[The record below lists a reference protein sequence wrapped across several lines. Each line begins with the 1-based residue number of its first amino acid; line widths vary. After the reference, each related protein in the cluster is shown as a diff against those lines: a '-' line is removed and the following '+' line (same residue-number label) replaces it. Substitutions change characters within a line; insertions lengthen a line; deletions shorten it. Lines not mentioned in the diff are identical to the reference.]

1 MIATAAGLG
10 IVDAVILGLVEGATE
25 FLPVSS
31 TGHLLVAQRTLGLGG
46 TTSQDRALDAY
57 AICIQGGA
65 ILAVVALYRRR
76 IGDLANGALGR
87 STEGRRLLAAL
98 VVAFAPAALLGLL
111 LADTIKS
118 ALFGVGPVAAAW
130 LVGGI
135 VILVAQRGGWTA
147 GGPIDLDSIRPGH
160 ALVIGVA
167 QALALWPGV
176 SRSLVTIMAALLVG
190 CTIRAAVEFS
200 FLLGLVTLS
209 AASGYEIVRSGGE
222 IVRTFGVITPA
233 VGLVVATVAA
243 VLSIRWLVRWVEVR
257 GLATFGYYRV
267 AIGVAGLVIAG
278 GA

>member
-1 MIATAAGLG
+1 MIATTAGLG

-31 TGHLLVAQRTLGLGG
+31 TGHLLVAQRVLGLGG
-46 TTSQDRALDAY
+46 TTPQDRALDAY

-65 ILAVVALYRRR
+65 ILAVLALYRQR
-76 IGDLANGALGR
+76 IRDIANGALGR
-87 STEGRRLLAAL
+87 NRDGQRILTAL
-98 VVAFAPAALLGLL
+98 VVAFLPAALLGLL
-111 LADTIKS
+111 LADAIKS

-130 LVGGI
+130 LFGGI
-135 VILVAQRGGWTA
+135 AILVAQRRGWTV
-147 GGPIDLDSIRPGH
+147 GGSIELDRIRPGH
-160 ALVIGVA
+160 ALVIGAA

-190 CTIRAAVEFS
+190 CTVRAAVEFS

-209 AASGYEIVRSGGE
+209 AASAYELLRSGGE
-222 IVRTFGVITPA
+222 IVSTFGVITPA

-267 AIGVAGLVIAG
+267 AIGIAGLVIVG

>member
-1 MIATAAGLG
+1 MIASAAGLG

-31 TGHLLVAQRTLGLGG
+31 TGHLLVAQRILGLGG
-46 TTSQDRALDAY
+46 NASQDRALDAY

-76 IGDLANGALGR
+76 IGDLANGVLGR
-87 STEGRRLLAAL
+87 STQGRRLLVAL

-111 LADTIKS
+111 LADVIKS
-118 ALFGVGPVAAAW
+118 ALFGIGPVAAAW

-135 VILVAQRGGWTA
+135 VILVAQRRGWTA
-147 GGPIDLDSIRPGH
+147 GGPIELDSIRPGH
-160 ALVIGVA
+160 ALVIGAA

-209 AASGYEIVRSGGE
+209 AASVYEIVRSGGE
-222 IVRTFGVITPA
+222 IVRTFGVTTPA
-233 VGLVVATVAA
+233 VGLVVASVAA

-267 AIGVAGLVIAG
+267 AIGIAGLVIVSG
-278 GA
+278 V

>member
-1 MIATAAGLG
+1 MIASAAGLG

-31 TGHLLVAQRTLGLGG
+31 TGHLLVAQRILGLGG
-46 TTSQDRALDAY
+46 AESQDRALDAY

-76 IGDLANGALGR
+76 IGDLANGVLGR
-87 STEGRRLLAAL
+87 SAEGRRLLVAL

-111 LADTIKS
+111 LADVIKS
-118 ALFGVGPVAAAW
+118 ALFGIGPVAAAW

-135 VILVAQRGGWTA
+135 VILVAQRRGWTA
-147 GGPIDLDSIRPGH
+147 GGPIALDSIRPGH
-160 ALVIGVA
+160 ALVIGAA

-209 AASGYEIVRSGGE
+209 AASAYEIVRSGGE
-222 IVRTFGVITPA
+222 IVRTFGVTTPA

-267 AIGVAGLVIAG
+267 AIGIAGLVIVSG
-278 GA
+278 V

>member
-1 MIATAAGLG
+1 MIASAAGLG

-31 TGHLLVAQRTLGLGG
+31 TGHLLVAQRILGLGG
-46 TTSQDRALDAY
+46 NASQDRALDAY

-76 IGDLANGALGR
+76 IGDLANGVLGR
-87 STEGRRLLAAL
+87 STEGRRLLVAL

-111 LADTIKS
+111 LADVIKS
-118 ALFGVGPVAAAW
+118 ALFGIGPVAAAW

-135 VILVAQRGGWTA
+135 VILVAQRRGWTA
-147 GGPIDLDSIRPGH
+147 GGPIALDSIRPGH
-160 ALVIGVA
+160 ALVIGAA

-209 AASGYEIVRSGGE
+209 AASAYEIVRSGGE

-243 VLSIRWLVRWVEVR
+243 GLSIRWLVRWVEVR

-267 AIGVAGLVIAG
+267 AIGIAGLVIVSG
-278 GA
+278 V

>member
-1 MIATAAGLG
+1 MIASASGLG
-10 IVDAVILGLVEGATE
+10 IVDAVLLGLIEGATE

-31 TGHLLVAQRTLGLGG
+31 TGHLLVAQRMLGLGG
-46 TTSQDRALDAY
+46 TASQDRALDAY

-76 IGDLANGALGR
+76 IGDIANGALGR
-87 STEGRRLLAAL
+87 STEGRRLLSSL

-111 LADTIKS
+111 LADAIKS

-130 LVGGI
+130 LVGGV
-135 VILVAQRGGWTA
+135 VILVAQRRGWTV
-147 GGPIDLDSIRPGH
+147 GGSIELDSIRPGH
-160 ALVIGVA
+160 ALVIGAA

-190 CTIRAAVEFS
+190 CTVRAAVEFS

-209 AASGYEIVRSGGE
+209 AASAYEVVRSGGE
-222 IVRTFGVITPA
+222 IVRIFGLITPT
-233 VGLVVATVAA
+233 VGLLVATVAA
-243 VLSIRWLVRWVEVR
+243 VVSIRWLVRWVEVH

-267 AIGVAGLVIAG
+267 VIGIAGLVIVG
-278 GA
+278 GT

>member
-1 MIATAAGLG
+1 MIASAAGLG

-31 TGHLLVAQRTLGLGG
+31 TGHLLVAQRILGLGG
-46 TTSQDRALDAY
+46 NASQDRALDAY

-76 IGDLANGALGR
+76 IRDLANGVLGR
-87 STEGRRLLAAL
+87 STEGRRLLVAL
-98 VVAFAPAALLGLL
+98 VVAFVPAALLGLL
-111 LADTIKS
+111 LADIIKS
-118 ALFGVGPVAAAW
+118 ALFGIGPVAAAW

-135 VILVAQRGGWTA
+135 VILVAQRRGGTA
-147 GGPIDLDSIRPGH
+147 GGPIELGLIRPGH
-160 ALVIGVA
+160 ALVIGAA

-209 AASGYEIVRSGGE
+209 AASVYEIVRSGGE
-222 IVRTFGVITPA
+222 IVRTFGVTTPA

-267 AIGVAGLVIAG
+267 AIGIAGLVIVSG
-278 GA
+278 V